1 VGHVV
6 DAPGLGLH
14 NANTGRVH
22 DTVSSC
28 SAEDPLTWW
37 RTLCIPRGKATLG
50 DRFEYE
56 DDDMA
61 KRSRRS
67 RKRLHVALVYN
78 ADTGIIPDTPEDRGS
93 TADLRHMIRDMA
105 RVLRSLGHQVTVLPL
120 AHDLFAFQRRLRRLG
135 PDVVFNQYDD
145 VVHGALYEMR
155 FAAMVRMMGF
165 PLTGSP
171 ALALGLSRYKHM
183 AASLLHGSGIPIPPC
198 TELLEKVGDVDR
210 YEWKFPLIVQ
220 PSQEHSGIGL
230 DRDSIVHSKKALR
243 RQMGHVLRN
252 YNQPALVQRFLPGRE
267 FNVGI
272 VGGKRPRVMP
282 LAEVNYEELPA
293 EIPPIMS
300 YAAKWIETSVEYKK
314 TSVICPAD
322 VEPDLARQISDIA
335 IHAFRAVRSW
345 GYSRVDIRLDE
356 ADIPRVLE
364 VNCNASLEEGVAL
377 ARSAE
382 RAGISYPQ
390 LLQMIIDAALEGPP
404 YDVSVPMVL

>member
-1 VGHVV
+1 MQ
-6 DAPGLGLH
+6 
-14 NANTGRVH
+14 
-22 DTVSSC
+22 
-28 SAEDPLTWW
+28 
-37 RTLCIPRGKATLG
+37 
-50 DRFEYE
+50 YE
-56 DDDMA
+56 DSDMP

-67 RKRLHVALVYN
+67 RKSLHVALVYN

-93 TADLRHMIRDMA
+93 TADLRKMIRDMA
-105 RVLRSLGHQVTVLPL
+105 RVLRSLGHQVTILPL
-120 AHDLFAFQRRLRRLG
+120 AHDLFAFQRKLRRLV

-165 PLTGSP
+165 PITGSP
-171 ALALGLSRYKHM
+171 ALALGLTRYKYM
-183 AASLLHGSGIPIPPC
+183 SASLLHGLGIPIPPC
-198 TELLEKVGDVDR
+198 TAMLEKVGDVDR
-210 YEWKFPLIVQ
+210 HEWKFPLIVQ

-230 DRDSIVHSKKALR
+230 DRDSIVESKKALR
-243 RQMGHVLRN
+243 LQVGHVLRN
-252 YNQPALVQRFLPGRE
+252 FNQPALVQRFLPGRE
-267 FNVGI
+267 FNVGV

-282 LAEVNYEELPA
+282 LAEVHYGELPP

-300 YAAKWIETSVEYKK
+300 YAAKWIETSVEYRK

-322 VEPDLARQISDIA
+322 VEPELARQISDIS
-335 IHAFRAVRSW
+335 IRAFRAVRSW

-356 ADIPRVLE
+356 AGVPRVLE

-382 RAGISYPQ
+382 RAGIRYPQ

-404 YDVSVPMVL
+404 HDVSVPMLL

>member
-1 VGHVV
+1 M
-6 DAPGLGLH
+6 A
-14 NANTGRVH
+14 
-22 DTVSSC
+22 SS
-28 SAEDPLTWW
+28 AVRKTIVTRDV
-37 RTLCIPRGKATLG
+37 PRIFREKATLH
-50 DRFEYE
+50 DRLEYKDE
-56 DDDMA
+56 DMA

-67 RKRLHVALVYN
+67 RKPLHVALVYN
-78 ADTGIIPDTPEDRGS
+78 ADTGIVPDTPEDRGS

-105 RVLRSLGHQVTVLPL
+105 KVLRSLGHQVTVLPL
-120 AHDLFAFQRRLRRLG
+120 AHDLFAFQRKLRRLA

-165 PLTGSP
+165 PMTGSP
-171 ALALGLSRYKHM
+171 ALALGLTRYKHM
-183 AASLLHGSGIPIPPC
+183 SASLLHGSGIPIPPC
-198 TELLEKVGDVDR
+198 TELLEKVSDVDR
-210 YEWKFPLIVQ
+210 YEWKFPVIVQ

-230 DRDSIVHSKKALR
+230 DRDSIVGSKQALR
-243 RQMGHVLRN
+243 RQVGHVLRN
-252 YNQPALVQRFLPGRE
+252 FSQPALVQGFLPGRE
-267 FNVGI
+267 FNVGV
-272 VGGKRPRVMP
+272 VGGKKPRVMP
-282 LAEVNYEELPA
+282 LAEVHYGELPP

-322 VEPDLARQISDIA
+322 VEPQLAEQISDIT
-335 IHAFRAVRSW
+335 IRAFRAVRAW

-356 ADIPRVLE
+356 AGAPRVLE

-404 YDVSVPMVL
+404 YDVSVPMLF

>member
-1 VGHVV
+1 MVKR
-6 DAPGLGLH
+6 P
-14 NANTGRVH
+14 
-22 DTVSSC
+22 
-28 SAEDPLTWW
+28 
-37 RTLCIPRGKATLG
+37 
-50 DRFEYE
+50 
-56 DDDMA
+56 
-61 KRSRRS
+61 KRSRKS
-67 RKRLHVALVYN
+67 LHVALVYN

-105 RVLRSLGHQVTVLPL
+105 RVLRSLGHRVTVVPL
-120 AHDLFAFQRRLRRLG
+120 AHDLFAFQRRLRRLN

-145 VVHGALYEMR
+145 VVHGALYEML
-155 FAAMVRMMGF
+155 FAAMVPMMGF

-183 AASLLHGSGIPIPPC
+183 SASLLHGSGIPIPPC

-210 YEWKFPLIVQ
+210 YEWRFPLIVQ
-220 PSQEHSGIGL
+220 PSQEHAGTGL

-243 RQMGHVLRN
+243 RQVGHVLRT

-282 LAEVNYEELPA
+282 LAEVNYAELPS

-314 TSVICPAD
+314 TSVICPAE
-322 VEPDLARQISDIA
+322 VEPELARQISDVA
-335 IHAFRAVRSW
+335 MRAFRAVQSW

-356 ADIPRVLE
+356 AGIPRVLE

-382 RAGISYPQ
+382 RAGIRYAQ

-404 YDVSVPMVL
+404 YDVSVPMLL